1 MVEAKQRS
9 IGVVDTQL
17 EVVDTQLKVVGR
29 SLEVGEPKYRFVE
42 VVGK

>member
-1 MVEAKQRS
+1 MVGARQRS
-9 IGVVDTQL
+9 IEVIDTQL
-17 EVVDTQLKVVGR
+17 EVVGR

>member
-1 MVEAKQRS
+1 MVGARQRS
-9 IGVVDTQL
+9 IEVVDTQL
-17 EVVDTQLKVVGR
+17 EVVDIQLEVVGR